1 MKNIIEIVAILLV
14 GYTING
20 KLKIEQELL
29 AASDSI
35 YTGINTTFFGN
46 HKFIISIWLY
56 KENSKSLRK
65 ELPIY
70 KASGARS
77 HISIFV
83 KPHNRIYRCV
93 ISWK

>member
-1 MKNIIEIVAILLV
+1 MKNIIETVAILLV
-14 GYTING
+14 GCTING
-20 KLKIEQELL
+20 KLKMEWELL

-35 YTGINTTFFGN
+35 YKAINANFFGN
-46 HKFIISIWLY
+46 HKLIISIWLY

-77 HISIFV
+77 HISKVV
-83 KPHNRIYRCV
+83 KPHNRIYR
-93 ISWK
+93 